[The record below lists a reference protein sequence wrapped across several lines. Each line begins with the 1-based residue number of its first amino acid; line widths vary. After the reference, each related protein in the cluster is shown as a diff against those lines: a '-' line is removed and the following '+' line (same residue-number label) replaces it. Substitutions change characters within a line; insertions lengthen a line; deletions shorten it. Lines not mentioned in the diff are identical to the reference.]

1 MDRSRRMDTTVGTQN
16 AHLGLFD
23 RGTLGVLVLAGGL
36 IALLGCQSDTSR
48 PQQETEPQVQPELA
62 EQKSGQAL
70 AKQYC
75 SSCHR
80 YPEPNLLDKT
90 AWREHVLPPMGYM
103 LGIYP
108 GGERPDSLFESGRA
122 GELVRQARI
131 YPKTP
136 QLSRSKWKRIVRF
149 YTENAPEDPLPQK
162 SPPNIELGL
171 DQFEVRFPD
180 FRMEPPLT
188 TLVHI
193 DTARSRVLVGDFKQD
208 VSTLNILGRQGTVNN
223 RLAVGSAPSSL
234 HMRQGVPFV
243 ANMGE
248 FMPSDRPNGRL
259 IRLLQ
264 QEEGSSYDSYYTI
277 LDSLQRPAHFAASDL
292 TGNGMTDVVVC
303 EFGYHTGRLAWFENE
318 GGGRFA
324 EHVLM
329 PKPGAT
335 RAYIRDLN
343 DDDRPDIIAQ
353 MGQGDE
359 GIDIYYNRGDG
370 RFERERVLQFH
381 PAYGSSYFE
390 LVDFN
395 RDGHLDI
402 LYTNGDNGDYY
413 PTLKRY
419 HGVRIFMNDGSN
431 EFEERYFFP
440 LNGAYRAKAVDFDRD
455 GDLDIAAIGF
465 YPDFRDR
472 PRESFVY
479 LENRGDLSFDAR
491 TFEGYDRGRWLV
503 LDTGDLTGDE
513 APDIVLGSFTGFQAI
528 GDTTGLNKKWW
539 KEGPSIAILEN
550 QHSSDHASE

>member
-1 MDRSRRMDTTVGTQN
+1 MQDTREGTWD
-16 AHLGLFD
+16 LRLMVL
-23 RGTLGVLVLAGGL
+23 LGVLIGVLS
-36 IALLGCQSDTSR
+36 CQSEPSS
-48 PQQETEPQVQPELA
+48 PQRSQQTQGQLNSVAP
-62 EQKSGQAL
+62 KSGRAL

-108 GGERPDSLFESGRA
+108 NGERPDSLFESGRA
-122 GELVRQARI
+122 GELVRQAGV
-131 YPKTP
+131 YPKEP
-136 QLSRSKWKRIVRF
+136 QLSQSKWKRIVRF
-149 YTENAPEDPLPQK
+149 YTKNAPEDPLSQNN
-162 SPPNIELGL
+162 PPPIELGL

-180 FRMEPPLT
+180 FRMKPPLT
-188 TLVHI
+188 SLVHI
-193 DTARSRVLVGDFKQD
+193 DTIRSRIFVGDYKDD
-208 VSTLNILGRQGTVNN
+208 VATLNILDHQGELID
-223 RLAVGSAPSSL
+223 RLAIGSTPSSL
-234 HMRQGVPFV
+234 HMRQGVPFL

-248 FMPSDRPNGRL
+248 FRPSDRPNGRL

-264 QEEGSSYDSYYTI
+264 EEDGQRYDSYYAI
-277 LDSLQRPAHFAASDL
+277 LDSLQRPAHFAVSDL
-292 TGNGMTDVVVC
+292 TGNDLTDVVVC
-303 EFGYHTGRLAWFENE
+303 EFGYHTGRLAWFESE
-318 GGGRFA
+318 GGGRFT

-335 RAYIRDLN
+335 RVYIRDLN
-343 DDDRPDIIAQ
+343 DDDRPDIIAL

-370 RFERERVLQFH
+370 RFERDRVLQFH

-395 RDGHLDI
+395 QDGHLDI

-419 HGVRIFMNDGSN
+419 HGVRLFMNDGSN
-431 EFEERYFFP
+431 EFEEQYFFP
-440 LNGAYRAKAVDFDRD
+440 LNGAYRANAVDFDQD

-479 LENRGDLSFDAR
+479 LENRGNLSFEAR
-491 TFEGYDRGRWLV
+491 TFKGYDRGRWLV
-503 LDTGDLTGDE
+503 LDTGDLTGNG
-513 APDIVLGSFTGFQAI
+513 APDIVLGSFTAFNAL

-550 QHSSDHASE
+550 QYSNDPEPE